1 MISFNDDK
9 NNSKGS
15 QLGGTG
21 LAISKSTNNLDIALE
36 YSFWVASETCQIDTF
51 YKSGGQPGH
60 LKAWENEVVNSDC
73 KNFFINTLDTLQ
85 KSWLRPRYD
94 GYMYFQDKA
103 GTLINNFLKEEIALE
118 LTLDSLLTEFE
129 RSFSVNK

>member
-9 NNSKGS
+9 NNSMGS

-21 LAISKSTNNLDIALE
+21 LAISKSTKNLDTALE

-60 LKAWENEVVNSDC
+60 LKAWQNEVVNNDC

-103 GTLINNFLKEEIALE
+103 GTLINNFLKDEIALE
-118 LTLDSLLTEFE
+118 QTLDGLLTEFE